1 MIQVNAHRLFSLSTL
16 LLLTVIS
23 LSAISLAANKA
34 SAETSEK
41 PPLEGRLEGNFT
53 LFDPPVPVPIESFQ
67 AEDGQLMSLR
77 DLEGQVLLVNFWATW
92 CAPCVKE
99 MPDLDKLQA
108 EAGSDLFR
116 VITLSEDRAGLKKIL
131 PFFEKQKLKHL
142 PAYVDVKGR
151 VSRAFGLRGLP
162 STYLV
167 DKQGMIVGALIGP
180 YEWDA
185 PEVKTLIKFYTD
197 L

>member
-1 MIQVNAHRLFSLSTL
+1 MIQVNAHRLFSVGAFVLLMALSFLAITL
-16 LLLTVIS
+16 SSNSVR
-23 LSAISLAANKA
+23 
-34 SAETSEK
+34 AETSEK

-53 LFDPPVPVPIESFQ
+53 LFDPPVPVPIDSFQ

-108 EAGSDLFR
+108 EAGSDLFK

-131 PFFEKQKLKHL
+131 PFFKDKELKNL

-180 YEWDA
+180 FEWDA